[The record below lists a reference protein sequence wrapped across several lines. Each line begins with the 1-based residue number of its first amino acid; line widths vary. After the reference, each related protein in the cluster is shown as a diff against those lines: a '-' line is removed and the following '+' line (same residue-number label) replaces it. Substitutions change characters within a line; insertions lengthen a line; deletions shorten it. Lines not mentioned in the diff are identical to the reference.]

1 MWKFIYIYYC
11 ATLLV
16 FFSCRKDSLKHVF
29 QPAKIVKMESLY
41 DKEKLMNKHNQ
52 ILLKKK
58 DTMIPLWIL
67 FPILLSTSIIAIY
80 SCHRKL
86 RKREQELEKS
96 KNLVVQYRKELKKKQ
111 DDIEAAK
118 ELLCQRQVELEQQKE
133 ELRLNK
139 EKTVTMKESCEL
151 EKSEILKKNTALNK
165 SISLRQD
172 EINNKN
178 EKIYSLCK
186 IREALYYQKV
196 CADSFL
202 SGVVDRKIV
211 QKPYTD
217 TDWLVFEAH
226 FDVVYQDLRL
236 QLQHTYPGLTT
247 KELRICCLVKMK
259 LKTGQIA
266 ALLGKEPNTISK
278 YKKDM
283 LKTYFSSFGIKTL
296 DDILAYWL

>member
-151 EKSEILKKNTALNK
+151 EKSEILKKT
-165 SISLRQD
+165 
-172 EINNKN
+172 
-178 EKIYSLCK
+178 
-186 IREALYYQKV
+186 
-196 CADSFL
+196 
-202 SGVVDRKIV
+202 
-211 QKPYTD
+211 
-217 TDWLVFEAH
+217 
-226 FDVVYQDLRL
+226 
-236 QLQHTYPGLTT
+236 QH
-247 KELRICCLVKMK
+247 
-259 LKTGQIA
+259 
-266 ALLGKEPNTISK
+266 
-278 YKKDM
+278 
-283 LKTYFSSFGIKTL
+283 
-296 DDILAYWL
+296 